1 MRTFQIPKW
10 RDFRQWSDA
19 NVWRCDAQR
28 GGQLLVFLRMGQEE
42 QIPRMII
49 RDRGLLAED
58 GRGLLPRST
67 QGSSD
72 AIPSGLNDIRFS
84 QF

>member
-1 MRTFQIPKW
+1 MRTFQIPRW
-10 RDFRQWSDA
+10 RDFRQRSDA
-19 NVWRCDAQR
+19 DVWRCDAQR

-42 QIPRMII
+42 QIPTMII
-49 RDRGLLAED
+49 KDRGLLQKTDE
-58 GRGLLPRST
+58 GCLPQLT
-67 QGSSD
+67 QGGRD